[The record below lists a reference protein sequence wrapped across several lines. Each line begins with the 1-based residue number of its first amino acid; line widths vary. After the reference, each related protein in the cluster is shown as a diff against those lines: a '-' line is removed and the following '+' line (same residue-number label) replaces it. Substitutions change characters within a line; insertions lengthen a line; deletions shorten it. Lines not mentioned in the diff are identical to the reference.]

1 MLRREFERGSR
12 GLYVD
17 AVTIDVGR
25 VGIWTAAFEGQPSAA
40 AKEAT
45 LELEALGYPI
55 VWLNEATGRDPFV
68 MASLLL
74 SATSTMKVATG
85 IANVYAR
92 DAMATAACQKTL
104 AEAFP
109 GRFLLGLGVSSPV
122 LVEKVRKHS
131 YDKPLSYM
139 RSYLEAM
146 DEALFTSV
154 GPQETPAR
162 VLAALGPKMLELAAT
177 RADGAHPYLTTPDHT
192 RQARDI
198 MGPAAFLAPEQMVVL
213 ETDPATAR
221 AIGRAAVGFYLRAPG
236 YLANLRRLGFA
247 DDDWADPKAAS
258 DRLVDGVVAWGKL
271 DRIVA
276 RVREHL
282 DAGAD
287 HVCVQ
292 VLRPDRE
299 LPRAEWREL
308 ATAVL

>member
-1 MLRREFERGSR
+1 M
-12 GLYVD
+12 
-17 AVTIDVGR
+17 TIDVGR
-25 VGIWTAAFEGQPSAA
+25 IGIWTSAFEAHPSSA

-45 LELEALGYPI
+45 QQLEALGYPI
-55 VWLNEATGRDPFV
+55 LWLNEATGRDPFV
-68 MASLLL
+68 MASILL

-92 DAMATAACQKTL
+92 DAMTTAACQKTL

-122 LVEKVRKHS
+122 LVEKVRRHS

-139 RSYLEAM
+139 RAYLQTM
-146 DEALFTSV
+146 DEAMFTAV
-154 GPQETPAR
+154 GPADKPGR

-177 RADGAHPYLTTPDHT
+177 QADGAHPYLTTPDHT
-192 RQARDI
+192 RQAREV
-198 MGPAAFLAPEQMVVL
+198 MGPDSLLAPEQMVVL
-213 ETDPATAR
+213 ETDPVKAR

-236 YLANLRRLGFA
+236 YLANLRRLGF
-247 DDDWADPKAAS
+247 DDGDWADPKAAS
-258 DRLVDGVVAWGKL
+258 DRLVDGVVAWGDL
-271 DRIVA
+271 DRVVA

-292 VLRPDRE
+292 GLREDRD
-299 LPRAEWREL
+299 LPLVEWREL
-308 ATAVL
+308 ATALL